1 MVENGQFFRSSGIKN
16 IYWTSFYTF
25 QGIIKAQSF
34 TGNMMQKLKK
44 KKNAI
49 VVWSEQ
55 SEKLVIVNF
64 KRCWI
69 CNKWMKLKNSDATL

>member
-49 VVWSEQ
+49 VV
-55 SEKLVIVNF
+55 
-64 KRCWI
+64 
-69 CNKWMKLKNSDATL
+69 